1 MANSDAAGS
10 AAAAVIGR
18 RPSAGAAV
26 AVVAQSLGAGVLPAN
41 NAASFLELGT
51 RDELAAAQWMRKVA
65 LLEAL
70 DDAAAMDNHLRLGL
84 GQRASLLRQPVLV
97 VVIVGGNCAG
107 ATLGGGRRE
116 GRAGRRCGGGR
127 GQGRLGGGSTVDFDV
142 LVRPAA
148 ALLATC

>member
-1 MANSDAAGS
+1 MGYEADLDAAGS

-26 AVVAQSLGAGVLPAN
+26 AVVAQSLGAGVFPAN

-70 DDAAAMDNHLRLGL
+70 DDAAAVDNHLRLGL
-84 GQRASLLRQPVLV
+84 GQRTSLLRQPVLV
-97 VVIVGGNCAG
+97 VVIVANCAG
-107 ATLGGGRRE
+107 ATLGGGRRI
-116 GRAGRRCGGGR
+116 G
-127 GQGRLGGGSTVDFDV
+127 
-142 LVRPAA
+142 
-148 ALLATC
+148 